1 MALKNHFRK
10 PWTAPSDNTSTHG
23 LEKPLPKAS
32 TSAFRQHKKHSAHG
46 LGKRNGLGKRKTTSE
61 SLEHAPSDNIKNTS
75 AHGFEK
81 TTSESPEQRLPTI
94 PRHMALKNHFRK
106 PRTAPVPSEAVG
118 LAPPAERSCRSWTL
132 LPGAAI
138 VRPVKTEP
146 RSATNATAQGHW
158 HASP

>member
-32 TSAFRQHKKHSAHG
+32 TSAFRQHKKHLGTWPWKTKWPWKTENHFRKPRTCTFRQHQKHLSTWLWKTTSESPEQRLPTIPRHMALKNHFRKPRTAPSDNIKNTSAHG

-75 AHGFEK
+75 AHGFE
-81 TTSESPEQRLPTI
+81 
-94 PRHMALKNHFRK
+94 
-106 PRTAPVPSEAVG
+106 
-118 LAPPAERSCRSWTL
+118 
-132 LPGAAI
+132 
-138 VRPVKTEP
+138 
-146 RSATNATAQGHW
+146 
-158 HASP
+158 

>member
-32 TSAFRQHKKHSAHG
+32 TSAFRQHKTLGTWPWKTKWPWKTENHFRKPRTCTFRQHQKHLSTW
-46 LGKRNGLGKRKTTSE
+46 LW
-61 SLEHAPSDNIKNTS
+61 
-75 AHGFEK
+75 K